1 MTRSALTFLN
11 GFLAECWRFFNSIYI
26 PGTNVTTAG
35 FAFLILFAWIVVK
48 TIKRLTNNTYHD
60 DGG

>member
-11 GFLAECWRFFNSIYI
+11 GFFAEVWRFFNSIYI
-26 PGTNVTTAG
+26 PGTNVTAAG
-35 FAFLILFAWIVVK
+35 FAFLILFSFIVIK

-60 DGG
+60 NGG